1 MIKNF
6 TSKSKNSFDVI
17 QKCLAQHGAQKLMF
31 DYNNQGEVSA
41 LSFALEI
48 DGRILGF
55 KLPARIDQVENIIG
69 KQIRGLRGEKLHEQ
83 AYRTGWA
90 NIRDWVT
97 AQMALVDTQMARPE
111 EVFLP
116 YMTNKNGKTLFES
129 IADNKFLLP
138 GA

>member
-1 MIKNF
+1 MIKNY
-6 TSKSKNSFDVI
+6 TSNSKNSFDVI

-31 DYNNQGEVSA
+31 DYNNSGEVVA
-41 LSFALEI
+41 LSFALQI
-48 DGRILGF
+48 DGRIIGF
-55 KLPARIDQVENIIG
+55 KLPARIDQVELVMKGVKRKNG
-69 KQIRGLRGEKLHEQ
+69 GTLHEQ

-97 AQMALVDTQMARPE
+97 AQLALVDTQMARPE